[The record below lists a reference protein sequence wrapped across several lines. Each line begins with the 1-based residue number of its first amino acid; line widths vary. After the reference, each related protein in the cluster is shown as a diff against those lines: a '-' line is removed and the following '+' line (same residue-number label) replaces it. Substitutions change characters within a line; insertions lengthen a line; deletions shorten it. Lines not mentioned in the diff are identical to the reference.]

1 MSETTLDK
9 LIATLKTEAI
19 DAADN
24 EAKQIVEKAQAKAQK
39 IVDGA
44 ESKSKELLH
53 HAQKEAEATLNK
65 GEAALK
71 QAARDLTVSVRNE
84 LLKLLK
90 AALER
95 EVETNFTPEL
105 MEKAVLKVIENVG
118 SGIALQL
125 PETMEAQLAKKIQK
139 RLQDSDNLDSVTK
152 DAHLLNGFT
161 VTKTDQGWSY
171 QISPEEV
178 AELLNAHLSPK
189 WVQILKNESNT

>member
-1 MSETTLDK
+1 MSEKTLDK

-53 HAQKEAEATLNK
+53 HAEKEAEATLNK